1 MVSTNFTKETINSEN
16 YLKSKQTTDV
26 LLLENGDGLLLES
39 NTDAILLE
47 DITLNS
53 TNFAKSSINSTDY
66 T

>member
-53 TNFAKSSINSTDY
+53 TNFAKSSINSTNY